1 MTAEILIVDDDT
13 SHRRMLEAVL
23 NGEGYAV
30 THASDGMVAVEAV
43 SEKFYD
49 LILMDIRMSR
59 MDGIEALHRIKEIS
73 PGIPVIIMTAYAA
86 VDTAVGALKS
96 GAFDYLTKPL
106 DIDELKILVEKAMR
120 FRRLEQENRF
130 LRERLGTRFDFAN
143 IVGESPPMKRLFET
157 ISLVAP
163 SDATVLISGE
173 SGTGK
178 ELIANAIHQNSGRK
192 DKPFIKVNCA
202 ALPETLLE
210 SELFGHEKGAFTGAA
225 QKKQGR
231 FQLAHTGS
239 IFLDEIA
246 ETATSTQVK
255 LLRVLQEQEFEP
267 LGGTRSV
274 KVDIRVIAAT
284 NRDMALEIRD
294 GRFREDLFYRLN
306 VVAVTLPPLRDRRE
320 DILPLA
326 EHFLGQYARKKPPP
340 DQAVHT
346 QERGSPD
353 AAHMAGK
360 RPRTGKRRGKGRHSL
375 PRRRHRPRRPAGRR
389 PIFGKHRKSCRH
401 GPETRSAAQ
410 GDGKADD
417 PENPGGNRRQPD
429 PRRGNSGHQ
438 PEDPAEQA
446 QGVWDQPLNRG
457 WGFPALPCRHQYR
470 KVHGKPWGFRII
482 SLLKPPKKY
491 YTSSFCKIFPLTCY
505 RLQ

>member
-1 MTAEILIVDDDT
+1 MIAEILIVDDDT

-30 THASDGMVAVEAV
+30 THAADGLAAVEAV
-43 SEKFYD
+43 SEKFYN

-59 MDGIEALHRIKEIS
+59 MDGIEALHRIKAIS
-73 PGIPVIIMTAYAA
+73 PGIPVIIMTAYAT
-86 VDTAVGALKS
+86 VDTAVDALKS
-96 GAFDYLTKPL
+96 GASDYITKPL

-120 FRRLEQENRF
+120 YQKLEEENRF

-163 SDATVLISGE
+163 SDATVLIYGE

-178 ELIANAIHQNSGRK
+178 ELIANAIHQNSSRK
-192 DKPFIKVNCA
+192 DRPFIKVNCA
-202 ALPETLLE
+202 ALPEPLLE

-246 ETATSTQVK
+246 ETAPSTQVK

-267 LGGTRSV
+267 LGATRSV

-320 DILPLA
+320 DIVLLA
-326 EHFLGQYARKKPPP
+326 EHFLGRYAEINRRLIKRFTPRSVDLLMRHPWPGNVRELENAVERAVILCRGDAIAP
-340 DQAVHT
+340 DDL
-346 QERGSPD
+346 PD
-353 AAHMAGK
+353 TIH
-360 RPRTGKRRGKGRHSL
+360 
-375 PRRRHRPRRPAGRR
+375 
-389 PIFGKHRKSCRH
+389 
-401 GPETRSAAQ
+401 SAA
-410 GDGKADD
+410 DGEKEIDTVLK
-417 PENPGGNRRQPD
+417 PGLSLKEMEKQMILRTLEETAGNRTHAAEILGIS
-429 PRRGNSGHQ
+429 RRTLQN
-438 PEDPAEQA
+438 
-446 QGVWDQPLNRG
+446 
-457 WGFPALPCRHQYR
+457 
-470 KVHGKPWGFRII
+470 K
-482 SLLKPPKKY
+482 LKEYGINP
-491 YTSSFCKIFPLTCY
+491 
-505 RLQ
+505 

>member
-30 THASDGMVAVEAV
+30 THAADGMAAVEAV

-59 MDGIEALHRIKEIS
+59 MDGIEALHRIREIS

-106 DIDELKILVEKAMR
+106 DIDELKILVEKAIR
-120 FRRLEQENRF
+120 YRRLEQENRF

-178 ELIANAIHQNSGRK
+178 ELIANAIHQNSSRR
-192 DKPFIKVNCA
+192 DRPFIKVNCA

-246 ETATSTQVK
+246 ETAPTTQVK

-267 LGGTRSV
+267 LGGTRPV
-274 KVDIRVIAAT
+274 KIDIRVIAAT
-284 NRDMALEIRD
+284 NRDMAIEIRD

-326 EHFLGQYARKKPPP
+326 EHFLGQYTEKNRRLIKRFTPRSVDLLMRHPWPGNVRELENAVERAVILCRGDAIAP
-340 DQAVHT
+340 DDL
-346 QERGSPD
+346 PD
-353 AAHMAGK
+353 AVRSSANGAKEADTALKTGLSLKEMEK
-360 RPRTGKRRGKGRHSL
+360 QMILRTL
-375 PRRRHRPRRPAGRR
+375 E
-389 PIFGKHRKSCRH
+389 
-401 GPETRSAAQ
+401 ETA
-410 GDGKADD
+410 
-417 PENPGGNRRQPD
+417 GNRTHAAEILGIS
-429 PRRGNSGHQ
+429 RRTLQN
-438 PEDPAEQA
+438 
-446 QGVWDQPLNRG
+446 
-457 WGFPALPCRHQYR
+457 
-470 KVHGKPWGFRII
+470 K
-482 SLLKPPKKY
+482 LKEYGINP
-491 YTSSFCKIFPLTCY
+491 
-505 RLQ
+505 

>member
-30 THASDGMVAVEAV
+30 THASDGMAAVEAV

-326 EHFLGQYARKKPPP
+326 EHFLRQYAEKNRRLIKRFTPRSVDLLMRHPWP
-340 DQAVHT
+340 GNVRELENAV
-346 QERGSPD
+346 ERAVILCRGD
-353 AAHMAGK
+353 AIA
-360 RPRTGKRRGKGRHSL
+360 PGRS
-375 PRRRHRPRRPAGRR
+375 AGRR
-389 PIFGKHRKSCRH
+389 PVCGNRGKSGRI
-401 GPETRSAAQ
+401 GPESRPVAQ
-410 GDGKADD
+410 GDGKTDD
-417 PENPGGNRRQPD
+417 PEDPGGNCRQSD
-429 PRRGNSGHQ
+429 PRR
-438 PEDPAEQA
+438 
-446 QGVWDQPLNRG
+446 
-457 WGFPALPCRHQYR
+457 
-470 KVHGKPWGFRII
+470 
-482 SLLKPPKKY
+482 
-491 YTSSFCKIFPLTCY
+491 
-505 RLQ
+505 